1 MTIQPISSPAEA
13 LSAAWH
19 TQRAADRAPIPGE
32 VLVTLPWPPAILS
45 QNARPNRWQKAAAT
59 KAYRK
64 ACADSAWNAGITP
77 MDHVTLTAVTFCP
90 PDNRRRDK
98 SNMIDAFKAGQD
110 GLADAMGTDD
120 ATFNPDYHVAPPVPG
135 GAILALITALPIPG

>member
-1 MTIQPISSPAEA
+1 MTIQPTSSPAEA
-13 LSAAWH
+13 LPASLH
-19 TQRAADRAPIPGE
+19 LPRAADRASIT
-32 VLVTLPWPPAILS
+32 VTLPWPPKGISHNGRGA
-45 QNARPNRWQKAAAT
+45 WQKRARLVKT
-59 KAYRK
+59 YRR
-64 ACADSAWNAGITP
+64 ACADAAWNAGITP
-77 MDHVTLTAVTFCP
+77 MDHVTLAAVTFCP

-135 GAILALITALPIPG
+135 GAILALIAELPIPG